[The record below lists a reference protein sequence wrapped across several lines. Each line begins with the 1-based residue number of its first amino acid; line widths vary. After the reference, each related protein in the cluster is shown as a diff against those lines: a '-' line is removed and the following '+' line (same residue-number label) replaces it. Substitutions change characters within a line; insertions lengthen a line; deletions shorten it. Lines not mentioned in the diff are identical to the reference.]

1 MSRARK
7 DAKAAIERFSDEQ
20 WKAILAPLG
29 KKKIPIGYRQFLVV
43 IADVLRFFRNQ
54 PSHSFAKE
62 RDLIERISKH
72 STALYQAIEEHDAC
86 PSGLSYL
93 AFDGDENSQGWREQW
108 REFVAALLAV
118 QKAARKLEEVYV
130 RRKPRPANVDIY
142 RNITWSRLGQF
153 FHQVTGR
160 EPRFKVATENTKG
173 KQPGEVY
180 GDFVEFV
187 QAFMA
192 TVPGEEVPSG
202 NTIREYIR
210 KSWNGERL
218 GEFAH
223 D

>member
-1 MSRARK
+1 
-7 DAKAAIERFSDEQ
+7 
-20 WKAILAPLG
+20 
-29 KKKIPIGYRQFLVV
+29 VV
-43 IADVLRFFRNQ
+43 IADVLRFFRNR
-54 PSHSFAKE
+54 PNHSFAKE
-62 RDLIERISKH
+62 RDLIGRISKH

-93 AFDGDENSQGWREQW
+93 AFYSDENSQGWGEEW

-118 QKAARKLEEVYV
+118 QKAARKLEEGYV
-130 RRKPRPANVDIY
+130 RRKSRPANVDIY

-192 TVPGEEVPSG
+192 AVPGEEVPSG